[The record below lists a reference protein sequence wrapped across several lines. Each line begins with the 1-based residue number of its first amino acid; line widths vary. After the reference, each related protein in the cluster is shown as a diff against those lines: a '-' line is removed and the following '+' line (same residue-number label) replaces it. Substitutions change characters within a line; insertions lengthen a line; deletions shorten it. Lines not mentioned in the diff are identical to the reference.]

1 MIESRTANTTSR
13 GGKRV
18 AEANFI
24 YRRKNKGDDEM
35 TLAIEMKDVMKT
47 FNEKTALRNVNI
59 EVKQG
64 EIFGFLGPSG
74 SGKTTTVKIL
84 TSQLLHSVGKV
95 RVLGKDI
102 TGPSSIDYKR
112 IGILTDNSG
121 LYERLSIYD
130 NLLLFCDLYDCKK
143 ERIDEVLSQV
153 NLLEDK
159 KTPVKK
165 LSKGMKQRV
174 TLARAILHKPD
185 MLFLD
190 EPTSALDPVNVQNIH
205 NILRDLN
212 KEGTTIFLTT
222 HNMDEAETLCDRIAF
237 LCGGEIVALDTPENL
252 RLQYA
257 KNKIEV
263 VLKDK
268 KKETVQKDELGAK
281 RISEW
286 MKKGELL
293 SIHSHEPTLGD
304 IFIEVTGRGL

>member
-1 MIESRTANTTSR
+1 
-13 GGKRV
+13 
-18 AEANFI
+18 
-24 YRRKNKGDDEM
+24 M
-35 TLAIEMKDVMKT
+35 TLAVEMKDVMKT
-47 FNEKTALRNVNI
+47 FDSKTALRNVSI

-84 TSQLLHSVGKV
+84 TAQLLHSVGTVK
-95 RVLGKDI
+95 VLGQDI
-102 TGPSSIDYKR
+102 TGSGSIDYKR

-143 ERIDEVLSQV
+143 ERIDEVLAEV
-153 NLLEDK
+153 NLLDDK
-159 KTPVKK
+159 KTQVKK

-185 MLFLD
+185 ILFLD

-257 KNKIEV
+257 KDKIEV

-293 SIHSHEPTLGD
+293 SIHSYEPTLGD

>member
-1 MIESRTANTTSR
+1 
-13 GGKRV
+13 
-18 AEANFI
+18 
-24 YRRKNKGDDEM
+24 M
-35 TLAIEMKDVMKT
+35 TLAIEMKDVMKS

-84 TSQLLHSVGKV
+84 TSQLLHSVETVK
-95 RVLGKDI
+95 VLGKDI

-130 NLLLFCDLYDCKK
+130 NLLLFCDLYNCKK
-143 ERIDEVLSQV
+143 ERIDEVLAQV
-153 NLLEDK
+153 NLLDDK
-159 KTPVKK
+159 KTLVKK

-185 MLFLD
+185 ILFLD

-205 NILRDLN
+205 KVLKDLN

-222 HNMDEAETLCDRIAF
+222 HNMEEAETLCNRIAF

-257 KNKIEV
+257 KDQIQV

>member
-1 MIESRTANTTSR
+1 
-13 GGKRV
+13 
-18 AEANFI
+18 
-24 YRRKNKGDDEM
+24 M

-47 FNEKTALRNVNI
+47 FDSKTALRNVNI

-84 TSQLLHSVGKV
+84 TAQLLHSVGTVK
-95 RVLGKDI
+95 VLGHDI
-102 TGPSSIDYKR
+102 TGPGSIDYKR

-130 NLLLFCDLYDCKK
+130 NLLLFCDLYDCPK
-143 ERIDEVLSQV
+143 ERIDEVLAQV
-153 NLLEDK
+153 NLLDDK
-159 KTPVKK
+159 KTQVKK

-185 MLFLD
+185 ILFLD

-237 LCGGEIVALDTPENL
+237 LCGGGIVALDTPENL

-257 KNKIEV
+257 KDKIEV

-293 SIHSHEPTLGD
+293 SIHSYEPTLGD

>member
-1 MIESRTANTTSR
+1 MKS
-13 GGKRV
+13 
-18 AEANFI
+18 
-24 YRRKNKGDDEM
+24 KGDDVM

-47 FNEKTALRNVNI
+47 FDSKTALRNVNI

-84 TSQLLHSVGKV
+84 TAQLLHSVGTVK
-95 RVLGKDI
+95 VLGQDL
-102 TGPSSIDYKR
+102 TGPGSIDYKR

-130 NLLLFCDLYDCKK
+130 NLLLFCDLYNCPK
-143 ERIDEVLSQV
+143 ERIDEVLAQV
-153 NLLEDK
+153 NLLDDK
-159 KTPVKK
+159 KTQVKK

-185 MLFLD
+185 ILFLD
-190 EPTSALDPVNVQNIH
+190 EPTSALDPANVQNIH

-222 HNMDEAETLCDRIAF
+222 HNMDEAETLCERIAF

-257 KNKIEV
+257 KDKIEV

-293 SIHSHEPTLGD
+293 SIHSYEPTLGD